1 MGNECDLV
9 FGNDCDLV
17 LEGNGVA
24 ENLSFLCFKLVLFEF
39 A

>member
-17 LEGNGVA
+17 LEENGVA
-24 ENLSFLCFKLVLFEF
+24 KSCIVSLFC
-39 A
+39 